1 MRALVFNGPHDMTVA
16 DRPDPA
22 PAPGEAL
29 LEVLATG
36 ICGSDLHGY
45 TGENGRRHPG
55 QVMGHETVA
64 RVAALGPDTTGP
76 GIGSWVTVNPVIGEG
91 SCAACAAGTPQKCES
106 RRVIGVDPTYSS
118 AFAEFM
124 AAPVANLVALPDG
137 TPPEIGSLVEPLA
150 VGYHAAR
157 RGGVGPS
164 DAVLVVGAGPIGQAA
179 ALAARRLGCG
189 SVLVSEVDAT
199 RRATVEALGFA
210 AVDPRDADLAGVVRE
225 RFGRAATVAL
235 DAVGTSATVA
245 DSLRSCGLGG
255 AVVLVGMGVPEL
267 SLKAYDVSTAERSL
281 VGSFCYDVDEF
292 RDTAVWAGE
301 HAHELQGLVDDRVGL
316 DEAPEAF
323 RALAAGEL
331 QASKVLV
338 FPRGVPAVAS

>member
-1 MRALVFNGPHDMTVA
+1 MRALVFNGPHDLAVA
-16 DRPDPA
+16 NRPDPV
-22 PAPGEAL
+22 PVPGEAL

-64 RVAALGPDTTGP
+64 RVAALGPDTEGP
-76 GIGSWVTVNPVIGEG
+76 GIGSWVTVNPVIGDG
-91 SCAACAAGTPQKCES
+91 ACAACAAGTPQRCEN

-124 AAPVANLVALPDG
+124 TAPTANLVALPDG
-137 TPPEIGSLVEPLA
+137 APPEIGSLVEPLA

-157 RGGVGPS
+157 RGGVGPA

-179 ALAARRLGCG
+179 ALAAERLGCG
-189 SVLVSEVDAT
+189 SVLVSEVDDA
-199 RRATVEALGFA
+199 RRAAAEALGFA
-210 AVDPRDADLAGVVRE
+210 TVDPRAGDVGRAVRA

-235 DAVGTSATVA
+235 DAVGTAATVT
-245 DSLRSCGLGG
+245 DSLSSCGLGG
-255 AVVLVGMGVPEL
+255 TVVLVGMGVPEL
-267 SLKAYDVSTAERSL
+267 SLKAYDVSTAERSV

-292 RDTAVWAGE
+292 RDTAVWAAG
-301 HAHELQGLVDDRVGL
+301 HARALQGLVDGRVGL
-316 DEAPEAF
+316 DDAPEAF
-323 RALAAGEL
+323 RALATGEL
-331 QASKVLV
+331 RASKILV
-338 FPRGVPAVAS
+338 FPHGAPETAR